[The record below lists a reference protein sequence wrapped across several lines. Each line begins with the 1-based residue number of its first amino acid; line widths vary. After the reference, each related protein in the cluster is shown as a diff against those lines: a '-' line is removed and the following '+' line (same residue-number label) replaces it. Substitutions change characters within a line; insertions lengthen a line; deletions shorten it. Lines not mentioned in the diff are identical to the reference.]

1 MRFGYPAS
9 RLVADANLFFNL
21 TDTLFSPPIPLSG
34 CNLCEG
40 SRAPQLDMRR
50 SSYSS
55 FRDDDDELSPAAAE
69 AWAEVRV
76 VPTCHTKG

>member
-1 MRFGYPAS
+1 MRVWAIP
-9 RLVADANLFFNL
+9 RLGRSPNKFVFNL
-21 TDTLFSPPIPLSG
+21 PPHFLSAPYLLSG

-55 FRDDDDELSPAAAE
+55 FRDDDELSPAAAE

-76 VPTCHTKG
+76 VPTCHTEG

>member
-1 MRFGYPAS
+1 
-9 RLVADANLFFNL
+9 
-21 TDTLFSPPIPLSG
+21 
-34 CNLCEG
+34 
-40 SRAPQLDMRR
+40 MRR

>member
-1 MRFGYPAS
+1 MP
-9 RLVADANLFFNL
+9 
-21 TDTLFSPPIPLSG
+21 DTFSLSPIPLSG

>member
-9 RLVADANLFFNL
+9 RPVADAIFFNL
-21 TDTLFSPPIPLSG
+21 TTTLSLYPKPLSG